1 MGHEYTEQ
9 QQELIGRIIT
19 LLEQRL
25 APERYEM
32 LSRFCHQYY
41 AHVALEDLQELQP
54 ENLYGACLAH
64 WNLARQRQADES
76 LIRAYNPNY
85 DEHGWQ
91 STHTVIEIVT
101 DDRPFLVDSIIMAIN
116 RHGLRA
122 HLIIHPLIRVQRDP
136 QGYLQQVTADEQSGE
151 LESMIHCEVDRQN
164 DPVILDTLQQDL
176 HKVIR
181 DVRIAV
187 EDWPAMQQRMCSTIA
202 DLDAGHAP
210 CPAEQIEEIKTFL
223 HWVAERNFIFLGCR
237 DYDLVHSPEG
247 LLLCSVPRSGLG
259 VLRDDGQATPSLS
272 FTRLPDRLREL
283 ATHPAPLLISKAD
296 ARATV
301 HRPVHM
307 DYIGIK
313 RFDAGGQVIGERRFL
328 GLYTASA
335 YTLSAQD
342 IPLLRAKTRRML
354 QRSGLKPGSHT
365 WRALQITLETF
376 PRDELFQAS
385 EDDLFNTV
393 MGILHLQERQRL
405 RLFVREDLFQRFV
418 SCLVYVPRDRYNTDL
433 RERIQTILQQAFEGE
448 SSSFSTQF
456 SESMLARVHFQVRTR
471 PGQIPEYSVA
481 DLETRL
487 REAMSSWIDNLFR
500 ALLDDVGEAQGNGLF
515 QRYGEAFPAAYREDF
530 EPRTGVS
537 DIHRLESLS
546 SDQPL
551 AMWLYRPLEEPD
563 GLLHF
568 KVFGCDQPLPL
579 SDVLPIL
586 ECMGLRV
593 ISARPYELELADG
606 APRWVLNFDMREDTG
621 VQVDVSEVKDI
632 FREAFAQIWEGRLEN
647 DDFNRLVLNAHL
659 DGRDISIVRA
669 YSKYLQQTR
678 ITFSQAYMQQTLC
691 QHPKIAKDLIALFYA
706 RFDPA
711 AEIERQNHCATRAQ
725 SIEAALEH
733 VRSLDEDR
741 ILRRFLA
748 VIQATLRTNF
758 FQADPHTGQAKDYI
772 AFKFD
777 PSHIPEL
784 PKPLPMFEIFVYS
797 PRVEAVH
804 LRGGLV
810 ARGGLRWS
818 DRREDFRTE
827 VLGLVKAQMVKNS
840 VIVPVGSKGGFVVK
854 RPLTGLSREAVA
866 AEVQDCYRTFISG
879 MLDITD
885 NRVDDCIQ
893 PPPQVVRHDGDDPY
907 LVVAADKGTA
917 TFSDFANRIAMDY
930 GFWLGDAFASG
941 GANGY
946 DHKKMGITARGA
958 WESVKRHFRE
968 LGLDIQNRDDF
979 TVVGIGDMGGDVF
992 GNGMLL
998 SRHIKLVAAF
1008 NHLHIFLDPDPD
1020 PETSFQERQRL
1031 FNLPRSSWEDYNPE
1045 LISLGGGVYP
1055 RSAKS
1060 IALSAEIRRVLD
1072 IQETRLTP
1080 VELINRLL
1088 KAPVDLLWNGG
1099 IGTYVKARS
1108 ETHVDVGDK
1117 ANDALRIN
1125 GQDLRCRVVGEGGN
1139 LGLTQLGRIEF
1150 ALKGGRILTDAIDNS
1165 GGVNCSDHEV
1175 NIKILLD
1182 QVIAAGDMTEKQR
1195 NTLLAEMTDEVAEL
1209 VLRQNYLQP
1218 EAISVTCSIAS
1229 DLLSDH
1235 MRVIRALERSSK
1247 LDRTLEYL
1255 PSDEILAEREAA
1267 GQGLVAPELAVL
1279 LAYSKITL
1287 YEALLDSDMPEDPF
1301 MGHELLMYFP
1311 SPLREVY
1318 AEQMQTHPLRREI
1331 IATYVTNSVLNRMG
1345 STYVI
1350 RLQEDSGESVPDI
1363 ARAYTVAREIYD
1375 ARSLWGHIDGLDNQ
1389 IPASL
1394 QLSLHIESRRLLER
1408 ASQWL
1413 LRHRRPPLDIA
1424 AVVEQLRTGVHTVA
1438 QDLPALLQPAQC
1450 DELNRQRQN
1459 YLDQGVPESL
1469 ASEIVSLAPL
1479 YAALDITDVADQAD
1493 LPITAVAAVYF
1504 DLAETLQMTW
1514 LHDCISHLPASTHW
1528 QRRARAALLNG
1539 LYDQGRMLTAEVLR
1553 TDQPD
1558 ADAQTRKA
1566 QWLERNQALIDRCLR
1581 LFDDLRISGQP
1592 LDLAMLSVALR
1603 ETGHL
1608 LQAR

>member
-1 MGHEYTEQ
+1 MTHDYSEKK
-9 QQELIGRIIT
+9 QELIDRIIA
-19 LLEQRL
+19 LQEQRL
-25 APERYEM
+25 AADKHALLR
-32 LSRFCHQYY
+32 LFCQQYY
-41 AHVALEDLQELQP
+41 AHVALEDLQELQL

-64 WNLARQRQADES
+64 WNLARQRQAPDS
-76 LIRAYNPNY
+76 LIRVYNPNY

-91 STHTVIEIVT
+91 STHTVIEMVA
-101 DDRPFLVDSIIMAIN
+101 DDQPFLVDSIIMALN
-116 RHGLRA
+116 RHGLRV
-122 HLIIHPLIRVQRDP
+122 HLIIHPVMRLQRDA
-136 QGYLQQVTADEQSGE
+136 QGHLQQITTDESHGQ
-151 LESMIHCEVDRQN
+151 LESMIHCEVDRQIESSMLVQLER
-164 DPVILDTLQQDL
+164 DLRQVI
-176 HKVIR
+176 H
-181 DVRIAV
+181 DVRTAV
-187 EDWPAMQQRMCSTIA
+187 EDWPAMQQRMYAAIA
-202 DLDAGHAP
+202 DLEIGSLP
-210 CPAEQIEEIKTFL
+210 CSAEQIEEVKTFL

-237 DYDLVHSPEG
+237 DYELVDSAEG
-247 LLLCSVPRSGLG
+247 LLLCTVPESGLG
-259 VLRDDGQATPSLS
+259 VLRHDGQSMQSPS
-272 FTRLPDRLREL
+272 FARLPNRLREL
-283 ATHPAPLLISKAD
+283 AAHSPPLLISKSD

-307 DYIGIK
+307 DYIGVK
-313 RFDAGGQVIGERRFL
+313 RFNAQGQVIGERRFL

-335 YTLSAQD
+335 YTSSTRD
-342 IPLLRAKTRRML
+342 IPLLRAKTQRML
-354 QRSGLKPGSHT
+354 QRSGLQPGSHA
-365 WRALQITLETF
+365 WRALHNTLETF

-433 RERIQTILQQAFEGE
+433 RERMQVLLQQAFASD

-456 SESMLARVHFQVRTR
+456 SESMLARVHFHVRTQ

-481 DLETRL
+481 DLEARL
-487 REAMSSWIDNLFR
+487 REAMSSWVDHLFR
-500 ALLDDVGEAQGNGLF
+500 ALLEDVGEAQGNRLF
-515 QRYGEAFPAAYREDF
+515 QRYGQAFPAAYREDF
-530 EPRTGVS
+530 EPRTGVG
-537 DIHRLESLS
+537 DIHRLESLNPN
-546 SDQPL
+546 QPL

-563 GLLHF
+563 ELLHF
-568 KVFGCDQPLPL
+568 KVFGCDQILPL

-586 ECMGLRV
+586 EHMGLRV

-606 APRWVLNFDMREDTG
+606 AARWVLNFDVREDTG
-621 VQVDVSEVKDI
+621 IQVEVGEVKDI
-632 FREAFAQIWEGRLEN
+632 FREAFAHIWEGRLEN
-647 DDFNRLVLNAHL
+647 DGFNRLVLSARLN
-659 DGRDISIVRA
+659 GRDVSVLRA

-678 ITFSQAYMQQTLC
+678 ITFSQAYIQQTLC
-691 QHPKIAKDLIALFYA
+691 HHSGIARDLVALFYA

-711 AEIERQNHCATRAQ
+711 AEHDRQQQCASRVNAIET
-725 SIEAALEH
+725 ALENVH
-733 VRSLDEDR
+733 SLDEDR

-758 FQADPHTGQAKDYI
+758 FQTDSQTGQAKDYI

-777 PSHIPEL
+777 PSQIPEL

-854 RPLTGLSREAVA
+854 RPLTGWSREAVA
-866 AEVQDCYRTFISG
+866 TEVQDCYRTFISG

-885 NRVDDCIQ
+885 NRVDDSIQ

-917 TFSDFANRIAMDY
+917 TFSDLANRIAMDY

-968 LGLDIQNRDDF
+968 LGLDIQNRDEF

-1031 FNLPRSSWEDYNPE
+1031 FDLPRSSWEDYNPE
-1045 LISLGGGVYP
+1045 LISQGGGVYP

-1108 ETHVDVGDK
+1108 ETHADVGDK

-1175 NIKILLD
+1175 NIKILLN
-1182 QVIAAGDMTEKQR
+1182 QAIAAGDMTAKQR

-1235 MRVIRALERSSK
+1235 MRVIRALERSGK
-1247 LDRTLEYL
+1247 LDRALEYL
-1255 PSDEILAEREAA
+1255 PSDEILSEREAA

-1279 LAYSKITL
+1279 LAYSKISL
-1287 YEALLDSDMPEDPF
+1287 YEALLDSDVPEDPF
-1301 MGHELLMYFP
+1301 MSRELLMYFP
-1311 SPLREVY
+1311 TPLREKY
-1318 AEQMQTHPLRREI
+1318 AELMQAHPLRREI
-1331 IATYVTNSVLNRMG
+1331 ITTYVTNSVLNRMG

-1363 ARAYTVAREIYD
+1363 ARAYTVAREIYA
-1375 ARSLWGHIDGLDNQ
+1375 ARSLWQHIDGLDNQ
-1389 IPASL
+1389 IPADL

-1424 AVVEQLRTGVHTVA
+1424 AVVEQLRTGVNAVA
-1438 QDLPALLQPAQC
+1438 EDLPSLLQPAQC
-1450 DELNRQRQN
+1450 DELNRQRQS

-1469 ASEIVSLAPL
+1469 ASKIVSLAPL
-1479 YAALDITDVADQAD
+1479 YAALDITDVAYQAD
-1493 LPITAVAAVYF
+1493 LPTTAVAAVYF
-1504 DLAETLQMTW
+1504 DLAETLHMTW
-1514 LHDCISHLPASTHW
+1514 LHESISRLPANTHW

-1558 ADAQTRKA
+1558 ADAQTRKT

-1581 LFDDLRISGQP
+1581 LFDDLRTSGQP

-1608 LQAR
+1608 LQVG